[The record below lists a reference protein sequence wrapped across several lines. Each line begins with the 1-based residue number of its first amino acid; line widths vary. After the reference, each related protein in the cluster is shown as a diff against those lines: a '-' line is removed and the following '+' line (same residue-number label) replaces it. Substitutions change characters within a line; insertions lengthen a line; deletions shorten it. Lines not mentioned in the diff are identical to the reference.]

1 MDIINNCGDNR
12 AFGIKAKAMMDYRK
26 KEIGQ
31 TE

>member
-12 AFGIKAKAMMDYRK
+12 AFGIKAMMDYRK